1 MPLTDEQRT
10 KAVQWFAGK
19 LGRCPMCGNQQW
31 AIIDIV
37 TLPIFYPG
45 AGLTVGPSV
54 PSLLLACERCA
65 CIQHFAAVQVGLL
78 DADVL
83 PSAAGTP

>member
-31 AIIDIV
+31 
-37 TLPIFYPG
+37 
-45 AGLTVGPSV
+45 
-54 PSLLLACERCA
+54 PSLTSSRCRSSTRA
-65 CIQHFAAVQVGLL
+65 LV
-78 DADVL
+78 
-83 PSAAGTP
+83 